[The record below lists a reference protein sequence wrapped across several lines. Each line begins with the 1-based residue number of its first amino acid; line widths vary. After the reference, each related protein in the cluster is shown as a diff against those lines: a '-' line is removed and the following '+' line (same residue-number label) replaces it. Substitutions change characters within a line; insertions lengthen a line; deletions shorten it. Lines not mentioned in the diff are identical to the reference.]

1 MVFLTI
7 FLLTL
12 IASGFF
18 MAVAFT
24 CHFWLLF
31 GLLVAIDVFVII
43 YAVVDYGQYGKKK
56 EQAKKLRQVVGFDV
70 TEPEISADPKR
81 AGHWLVKRIVVLTES
96 YSSEKTAKERKALI
110 RKQIEETVF
119 TNKRSNNGKDDI

>member
-1 MVFLTI
+1 
-7 FLLTL
+7 
-12 IASGFF
+12 
-18 MAVAFT
+18 MAIAFT

-31 GLLVAIDVFVII
+31 CLLVAIDVFVII
-43 YAVVDYGQYGKKK
+43 YAVVDYGRYDKKK
-56 EQAKKLRQVVGFDV
+56 EQAKELRQVVGFDV

-81 AGHWLVKRIVVLTES
+81 AGHWLVKRIVALTES

-119 TNKRSNNGKDDI
+119 TNKQRGK

>member
-1 MVFLTI
+1 MIFLII

-18 MAVAFT
+18 MAIAFT

-43 YAVVDYGQYGKKK
+43 YAVVDYGRYDKKK
-56 EQAKKLRQVVGFDV
+56 EQAKELRQVVGFDV
-70 TEPEISADPKR
+70 TEPEISVDPKR
-81 AGHWLVKRIVVLTES
+81 AGHWLVKRIVALTES

-119 TNKRSNNGKDDI
+119 TKKRSNNGKDDV

>member
-18 MAVAFT
+18 MAIAFT

-31 GLLVAIDVFVII
+31 GLLVAIDIAII
-43 YAVVDYGQYGKKK
+43 VYAVVDYGRYDKKK
-56 EQAKKLRQVVGFDV
+56 EQAKELRQGVGFDV
-70 TEPEISADPKR
+70 SEPEISADTKR
-81 AGHWLVKRIVVLTES
+81 AGHWLVKRIVALTES
-96 YSSEKTAKERKALI
+96 YSSEETAKERKALI

-119 TNKRSNNGKDDI
+119 TNKQRGK

>member
-18 MAVAFT
+18 MAIAFT

-43 YAVVDYGQYGKKK
+43 YAVVDYGQYDKKK

-70 TEPEISADPKR
+70 TEPEISSDPKR

-119 TNKRSNNGKDDI
+119 TNKRRNNGKDDV